1 MELFTEEK
9 QNYKQ
14 QINIIT
20 ETFLKSIEYDVNI
33 SQEKDKLLDEYNQKN
48 SKLEQENEE
57 LKKNNLFL
65 INENKSLKEEKDNMN
80 KVSLMKQLH
89 LTIDQKSK
97 EIESLKKQLD
107 ISKKKVLRAS
117 ENNSPDT
124 TGEQCGGSSFETSDT
139 HASNKKDTYEHKT
152 SNDSEKESESES
164 DTDPEPTSYSK
175 KKIKGIYY
183 FVTQDE
189 DRYVF
194 NIDDDDKIGDKI
206 GQIVNKKFIKLK

>member
-89 LTIDQKSK
+89 L
-97 EIESLKKQLD
+97 
-107 ISKKKVLRAS
+107 
-117 ENNSPDT
+117 
-124 TGEQCGGSSFETSDT
+124 
-139 HASNKKDTYEHKT
+139 
-152 SNDSEKESESES
+152 
-164 DTDPEPTSYSK
+164 
-175 KKIKGIYY
+175 
-183 FVTQDE
+183 
-189 DRYVF
+189 
-194 NIDDDDKIGDKI
+194 
-206 GQIVNKKFIKLK
+206 